1 MPSFLSNFSFKPCL
15 SALPNLFGRL
25 CAPFQKSPKNL
36 SSPFF
41 SGSNKPQY
49 NEVWAHENIQTRAQ
63 NFQARMAPNLRIPQ
77 IGIDEAREMWNLSPL
92 SLFPFPYI
100 ISNGQNFR
108 PQNNQFPQNY
118 FQAQKSDERLVALR
132 PLLRGRVSNPG
143 LNTPFQGRVLTP
155 GPNTPF
161 RVRERFLIHR
171 SNTPFKYPP
180 PFYLNPISDRS
191 PQKLV
196 PNLQN
201 NLNPRSPIYPDNV
214 NQTII
219 AVPIDRK
226 PPHSNEEYSVD
237 FDEFKKDFSTY
248 FMREYRDQH
257 NDYIFKRD
265 YFSDISRDDF
275 KEKFKSDFLYS
286 ILPKTMPLLGFNKN
300 SLTEQNK
307 EELLDLAIKKLKDL
321 PDFNHYGT
329 IIASKSPGS
338 SPANIQPSMTPA
350 KNTGIGR

>member
-1 MPSFLSNFSFKPCL
+1 MSSFLSNFSFKPCL

-49 NEVWAHENIQTRAQ
+49 NEVWAHENIQKNIQSR
-63 NFQARMAPNLRIPQ
+63 APNLRIPQ

-100 ISNGQNFR
+100 ISNGQNFG

-118 FQAQKSDERLVALR
+118 FQVQKSGERLVALR

-143 LNTPFQGRVLTP
+143 PNTPFQGRVLTP
-155 GPNTPF
+155 GLQNPLF
-161 RVRERFLIHR
+161 RVRERFLIPR
-171 SNTPFKYPP
+171 PNTPFKYPP

-201 NLNPRSPIYPDNV
+201 NLNPWPPEYPNNLKYNPIV
-214 NQTII
+214 
-219 AVPIDRK
+219 RK
-226 PPHSNEEYSVD
+226 TPHSNEEYSVD

-286 ILPKTMPLLGFNKN
+286 ILPKTMPLLGFNEN

-321 PDFNHYGT
+321 PDFNNYRT

-338 SPANIQPSMTPA
+338 SPANIQPSMNSP
-350 KNTGIGR
+350 KNTPIGR